1 MAQAGRGRLPC
12 AFGRLPGLAFG
23 AAAPELLEAALLR
36 LAADNERRLRELPAA
51 AGCFREPRAT
61 GQQRL
66 RPRPCLTLPLARRAL
81 LSAPRP
87 SPPAGT
93 PSALL
98 SAELIFLLA
107 EKWRLDLPARYQAA
121 EIFNRF
127 MIKQVQE
134 MYNSTKEPGESS
146 EQENSHS
153 WNSLK
158 AQMHDT
164 FMLRLASCIQLASKL
179 SFHYSIV
186 NNNTVLKFL
195 QSLDYSFTKQ
205 ELLESELAVL
215 KGLHFQINVPTPLAY
230 VELLLEV
237 LGHNGCLLSLKQLH
251 EMCVHL
257 LDLTYLMRDV
267 IYNTLLKT
275 SIENSTPNELQIAK
289 FLSVKEDFMLLAAG
303 IIGTSAF
310 ILNPEHWN
318 QFSQSQH
325 VTGKDPAF
333 IIPNKELGNS
343 FLMSYSGCVRASAD
357 CPLSLMER
365 A

>member
-1 MAQAGRGRLPC
+1 MRQNVSKREREEGAQQLGDPRHVTRRRAEEGGVVAAPRAVGMARAGPARAPC
-12 AFGRLPGLAFG
+12 AFGRLLGPAFG

-36 LAADNERRLRELPAA
+36 LAADNERRLRDLPAA

-61 GQQRL
+61 
-66 RPRPCLTLPLARRAL
+66 
-81 LSAPRP
+81 
-87 SPPAGT
+87 
-93 PSALL
+93 
-98 SAELIFLLA
+98 ELIFLLA
-107 EKWRLDLPARYQAA
+107 EKWRLDPPARYQAA
-121 EIFNRF
+121 EIFDRF

-134 MYNSTKEPGESS
+134 MYNSTKESGESS
-146 EQENSHS
+146 EQGYSHS

-158 AQMHDT
+158 AQMHNT

-186 NNNTVLKFL
+186 NNNMVLKFL

-318 QFSQSQH
+318 QVVEHLNCITGITSQSMFEFLYAILKH
-325 VTGKDPAF
+325 SLGTTPTGTNA
-333 IIPNKELGNS
+333 
-343 FLMSYSGCVRASAD
+343 RQ
-357 CPLSLMER
+357 ME
-365 A
+365 

>member
-61 GQQRL
+61 
-66 RPRPCLTLPLARRAL
+66 
-81 LSAPRP
+81 
-87 SPPAGT
+87 
-93 PSALL
+93 
-98 SAELIFLLA
+98 ELIFLLA

-318 QFSQSQH
+318 QVVEHLNCITGITSQSMFEFLYAILKH
-325 VTGKDPAF
+325 S
-333 IIPNKELGNS
+333 LGTTPTETNA
-343 FLMSYSGCVRASAD
+343 RQ
-357 CPLSLMER
+357 MECFQEYHTT
-365 A
+365 